1 MKQSLKRPASLEK
14 HRLHRMRKSWPERER
29 SVGTGTSLGVE
40 EVACSRNKTACAEG
54 RSDMAVVG
62 HRSSGTVGLGSSRDF
77 TVRPAGGSERFR
89 RLKDLCEPLTELCN
103 KQHHLLCLTEVST
116 LHSCEGEVGYLDELL
131 TSLQIL
137 SSRIL
142 HPQKHHSRNF
152 TFCRGYAKWAN
163 S

>member
-1 MKQSLKRPASLEK
+1 MA
-14 HRLHRMRKSWPERER
+14 RER
-29 SVGTGTSLGVE
+29 KRRGTSLGVE
-40 EVACSRNKTACAEG
+40 ELACSRNKRAHAEG
-54 RSDMAVVG
+54 RSDMAVVEHG
-62 HRSSGTVGLGSSRDF
+62 SSGPSHVGLGGSRDF
-77 TVRPAGGSERFR
+77 TVRPVGGSEGFR
-89 RLKDLCEPLTELCN
+89 RMKDLCEPLTELCN
-103 KQHHLLCLTEVST
+103 KQHHLLCLTEVSI

-152 TFCRGYAKWAN
+152 TFCRGCAKWSN